1 VGTALSADWM
11 RPSRN
16 ASIRPEPGRAVQ
28 TPAEEVFR
36 DVPTRT
42 AVLLWRCMHQLPVF
56 ACLLCTLTL
65 VVPTT
70 AVGQEITATITGIAT
85 DQSGAALPGV
95 TVVAKHQQTNLTKET
110 ITASDGGY
118 TLSYLPIG
126 LYDVTFTLPG
136 FKTFTAGSVEL
147 HVNDRVQVNASL
159 DLGQVS
165 EVVQVVGQTS
175 TVQASSAVQT
185 LMGSTQI
192 EELPL
197 NNRNFVQLATL
208 VPGVNS
214 SLPDE
219 VGIGLASTVS
229 LSMTGSR
236 RNSINWLVDGASNV
250 DTGSN
255 ITLLSTPTLES
266 IQEFKIITSG
276 YNAEWPRSGGGIVN
290 IVTKSG
296 TNEYRAT
303 GYEFF
308 RDDALNTN
316 SYFRKRS
323 TTPKIRDNPAPL
335 DYNNFGYVRWSG
347 AERQAVLLLVA
358 GVAQDREAV
367 RRLGAGSEPGMAHE
381 PGRSELC
388 GACRSRS
395 ECRTPARGVS
405 GAQFRRRQLPA

>member
-1 VGTALSADWM
+1 
-11 RPSRN
+11 
-16 ASIRPEPGRAVQ
+16 
-28 TPAEEVFR
+28 
-36 DVPTRT
+36 
-42 AVLLWRCMHQLPVF
+42 MHQLPVF

-335 DYNNFGYVRWSG
+335 DYNNFGYTFAGPALRDKLFFFWSQEWRKIEKPSD
-347 AERQAVLLLVA
+347 ASALVPNPA
-358 GVAQDREAV
+358 WLTNPADPNYVAPADRDPNAV
-367 RRLGAGSEPGMAHE
+367 RLLEAYPAPNPAPPASCM
-381 PGRSELC
+381 S
-388 GACRSRS
+388 CRIN
-395 ECRTPARGVS
+395 RTPARKSS
-405 GAQFRRRQLPA
+405 GSIGRRTTATG